1 MALTSTGYRVGK
13 QPLAQSFFVDEPRGI
28 YCTKI
33 DLFFR
38 EVDTNAPI
46 QVQLR
51 PMINGIP
58 SASQILP
65 GAIKSR
71 TGLTSSDTS
80 VDATVATSFEFD
92 EPIYLKGLTDFAI
105 LIIADSKEYEVYV
118 AEINKF
124 VVGSTEKR
132 VNKQPT
138 TGSLYYSQNGVTF
151 TPSQNRD
158 LTFRLYKAKFNHLSG
173 VANFK
178 NAKVPRQLLINN
190 PIRTTSGSQ
199 TIKVIQ
205 FNHGLQVGD
214 TFRLSGIDS
223 AGVGGIFASTLNK
236 GHSVVARDASKFTF
250 TADSAADSDAVGG
263 GSLVQCDK
271 NIPFSLIVPTVSNIT
286 PPQTS
291 ISGEIK
297 TTTAKS
303 LASINETE
311 FQKLPDFRTVKLNTN
326 NTNTQLFMVAHDS
339 EENKS
344 LGAGVKSFEMNVN
357 LLGFD
362 SNAAPMI
369 DAQRASITLVNNLI
383 DKQASTPTDG
393 FNVPIDFVD
402 ETSPGAGS
410 AAAKYQTRVYNLAT
424 EAVGLKIILSA
435 NRPKV
440 SDFQLFF
447 RTAEADEN
455 IREKSFTLASQET
468 VIPSDE
474 NATLYRDY
482 TYLIGGQGGDLE
494 PFTKFQIKIVFRSNS
509 QAKVPKIKDLRMIAL
524 AA

>member
-13 QPLAQSFFVDEPRGI
+13 QPLAQSFFVDEPGGI

-38 EVDTNAPI
+38 EVDTAAPI
-46 QVQLR
+46 QVQIR
-51 PMINGIP
+51 PMINGVP

-65 GAIKSR
+65 GALKSR
-71 TGLTSSDTS
+71 TGLTSSNTS
-80 VDATVATSFEFD
+80 TDATVATSFEFD

-105 LIIADSKEYEVYV
+105 IIIADSKDFEVYV

-132 VNKQPT
+132 VNKQPI

-158 LTFRLYKAKFNHLSG
+158 LTFRLYKASFKSKSA
-173 VANFK
+173 VVNFK
-178 NAKVPRQLLINN
+178 NAKVPRRKLSRN
-190 PIRTTSGSQ
+190 PITTTSGSQ
-199 TIKVIQ
+199 TVEVSS
-205 FNHGLQVGD
+205 FNHGLQIGD
-214 TFRLSGIDS
+214 TFRLSGVDS
-223 AGVGGIFASTLNK
+223 TGVGGIFASTLNK
-236 GHSVVARDASKFTF
+236 GHTVVARDASKFSF

-263 GSLVQCDK
+263 GRLIECDT
-271 NIPFSLIVPTVSNIT
+271 NYHFSLIVPNITTIT
-286 PPQTS
+286 PPNTS
-291 ISGEIK
+291 IAGSIK

-303 LASINETE
+303 LAGNETE
-311 FQKLPDFRTVKLNTN
+311 FQKLPSFRSIKVNAN
-326 NTNTQLFMVAHDS
+326 NVSNQLFMVAHDS

-357 LLGFD
+357 LEGFD
-362 SNAAPMI
+362 SNRAPMI
-369 DAQRASITLVNNLI
+369 DTQRASITLVNNLI

-393 FNVPIDFVD
+393 FNVPLTFVD

-410 AAAKYQTRVYNLAT
+410 AAAKHQTRIYNLAS

-435 NRPKV
+435 NRPRV

-468 VIPSDE
+468 VIQSDE
-474 NATLYRDY
+474 NTNIYRDY
-482 TYLIGGQGGDLE
+482 TYLIGGQGGDLK
-494 PFTKFQIKIVFRSNS
+494 PFTKFQIKIVFRSTN

>member
-38 EVDTNAPI
+38 TVDTSSPI

-58 SASQILP
+58 SPSQILP

-71 TGLTSSDTS
+71 TGLTSSNTS
-80 VDATVATSFEFD
+80 NDATVATSFEFD
-92 EPIYLKGLTDFAI
+92 EPVYLKGLTDFAI
-105 LIIADSKEYEVYV
+105 MIIADSKEFEVYV

-132 VNKQPT
+132 VNKQPI

-158 LTFRLYKAKFNHLSG
+158 LTFKLYKAKFNHTSA
-173 VANFK
+173 VVNFK

-190 PIRTTSGSQ
+190 PITTTSGSQ
-199 TIKVIQ
+199 TIKVNQ

-271 NIPFSLIVPTVSNIT
+271 NIPFSLIVPTVGNIT
-286 PPQTS
+286 PPQTA
-291 ISGEIK
+291 ISGAIK

-344 LGAGVKSFEMNVN
+344 LGAGVKSFEMDI
-357 LLGFD
+357 GMKAFD
-362 SNAAPMI
+362 SSVAPMI
-369 DAQRASITLVNNLI
+369 DMQRASITLVSNAI
-383 DKQASTPTDG
+383 DKQASTTTDNH
-393 FNVPIDFVD
+393 NVPLNFVD
-402 ETSPGAGS
+402 ETNPNDGSSPS
-410 AAAKYQTRVYNLAT
+410 KHITRVVNLAT
-424 EAVGLKIILSA
+424 EAVGIKIIVAA
-435 NRPKV
+435 NRPRNT
-440 SDFQLFF
+440 DFQLYF
-447 RTAEADEN
+447 RTSDADEN
-455 IREKSFTLASQET
+455 IREKPYTLASQET
-468 VIPSDE
+468 VIPADQ
-474 NATLYRDY
+474 NINTFRDY
-482 TYLIGGQGGDLE
+482 TYLIGGQGGDLK
-494 PFTKFQIKIVFRSNS
+494 PFTKFQVKIVFRSTN
-509 QAKVPKIKDLRMIAL
+509 QAQVPRLKDLRMIAL
-524 AA
+524 SV

>member
-13 QPLAQSFFVDEPRGI
+13 QPLAQSFFVDEPRGL

-38 EVDTNAPI
+38 AVDTAAPI
-46 QVQLR
+46 QVQIR
-51 PMINGIP
+51 PMINGVP
-58 SASQILP
+58 SPSQILP
-65 GAIKSR
+65 GAIKSL

-80 VDATVATSFEFD
+80 TDASVATAFEFD
-92 EPIYLKGLTDFAI
+92 EPIFLKGLTDFAI
-105 LIIADSKEYEVYV
+105 MVIADSKDFEVYI

-132 VNKQPT
+132 VNKQPV
-138 TGSLYYSQNGVTF
+138 TGSLFHSQNGVTF

-158 LTFRLYKAKFNHLSG
+158 LTFRLHKAKFKHTSAT
-173 VANFK
+173 ANFK
-178 NAKVPRQLLINN
+178 NAKVPRQLLNNN
-190 PIRTTSGSQ
+190 PITTTSGSS
-199 TIKVIQ
+199 TVKVNQ

-214 TFRLSGIDS
+214 SFRLSGIDS
-223 AGVGGIFASTLNK
+223 SGVGGLNLLNK
-236 GHSVVARDASKFTF
+236 GHVVVSRDASNFTF
-250 TADSAADSDAVGG
+250 AADSAADSDAVGG
-263 GSLVQCDK
+263 GNLVQCDK
-271 NIPFSLIVPTVSNIT
+271 NIPFSLIVPTVSTIV
-286 PPQTS
+286 PPNTS
-291 ISGEIK
+291 IGGSIK

-303 LASINETE
+303 LAGNEPE
-311 FQKLPDFRTVKLNTN
+311 FQKLSDFKSVKLNAN
-326 NTNTQLFMVAHDS
+326 NINKELFMIAHDS

-344 LGAGVKSFEMNVN
+344 LGAGVKSFEMNIN
-357 LLGFD
+357 MSGFD
-362 SNAAPMI
+362 SSAAPMI
-369 DAQRASITLVNNLI
+369 DAQRASVILVNNLI
-383 DKQASTPTDG
+383 DKQASSPTDG

-410 AAAKYQTRVYNLAT
+410 AAAKYQTRVYTLQSA
-424 EAVGLKIILSA
+424 AVGLKIILAA
-435 NRPKV
+435 NRPRV

-455 IREKSFTLASQET
+455 IREKSFTQASQET

-474 NATLYRDY
+474 DSYVYRDY
-482 TYLIGGQGGDLE
+482 TYLIGGQGGDLQ
-494 PFTKFQIKIVFRSNS
+494 PFTQFQIKIVFRSTN

>member
-1 MALTSTGYRVGK
+1 MAQTSIGYRVGK
-13 QPLAQSFFVDEPRGI
+13 QPLAQSFFVDDPGGI

-38 EVDTNAPI
+38 AVDTNAPV

-58 SASQILP
+58 SPSQILP

-80 VDATVATSFEFD
+80 TDATVATSFEFD
-92 EPIYLKGLTDFAI
+92 EPVYLKGLTDFAI
-105 LIIADSKEYEVYV
+105 MIIADSKNFEVYV

-132 VNKQPT
+132 VNKQPV

-151 TPSQNRD
+151 TPAQNRD
-158 LTFRLYKAKFNHLSG
+158 LTFRLYRAKFKSKSA

-178 NAKVPRQLLINN
+178 NARVPRRKLSTN
-190 PIRTTSGSQ
+190 PIETTSGS
-199 TIKVIQ
+199 TTVKVSAK
-205 FNHGLQVGD
+205 NHGLQVGD
-214 TFRLSGIDS
+214 TFQLTGIDS
-223 AGVGGIFASTLNK
+223 SGVGGLNLLNT
-236 GHSVVARDASKFTF
+236 GHTVTARDAEKFTF
-250 TADSAADSDAVGG
+250 AADSAADSDAIGG
-263 GSLVQCDK
+263 GKIVHCDQ
-271 NIPFSLIVPTVSNIT
+271 NLHFSLIYPNIASIT
-286 PPQTS
+286 PPSTS
-291 ISGEIK
+291 IAGTIK

-303 LASINETE
+303 LAGNETE
-311 FQKLPDFRTVKLNTN
+311 FQKLPAFRSIKLNSN
-326 NTNTQLFMVAHDS
+326 NTSNQLFMVAHDS
-339 EENKS
+339 EESKS

-357 LLGFD
+357 LNGFD
-362 SNAAPMI
+362 SSRAPMI
-369 DAQRASITLVNNLI
+369 DTQRASITLVNNLI
-383 DKQASTPTDG
+383 DKQASTITDG

-410 AAAKYQTRVYNLAT
+410 AAAKHQTRIYNLPSS
-424 EAVGLKIILSA
+424 AVGLKIILAA
-435 NRPKV
+435 NRPRAA
-440 SDFQLFF
+440 DFQLYF
-447 RTAEADEN
+447 RTSEADEN

-474 NATLYRDY
+474 NTGVYRDY
-482 TYLIGGQGGDLE
+482 TYLIGGQGGDLT
-494 PFTKFQIKIVFRSNS
+494 PFTKFQIKIVFRSTN
-509 QAKVPKIKDLRMIAL
+509 QAQVPIIKDLRMIAL

>member
-1 MALTSTGYRVGK
+1 MAITSTGYRVGK
-13 QPLAQSFFVDEPRGI
+13 QPLAQSFFVDEPRGL

-38 EVDTNAPI
+38 AVDTAAPI
-46 QVQLR
+46 QVQIR
-51 PMINGIP
+51 PMINGVP
-58 SASQILP
+58 SPSQILP
-65 GAIKSR
+65 GATKSL

-80 VDATVATSFEFD
+80 NDATVATSFQFD

-105 LIIADSKEYEVYV
+105 MVIADSKDFEVYV

-132 VNKQPT
+132 VNKQPV
-138 TGSLYYSQNGVTF
+138 TGSLFHSQNGVTF

-158 LTFRLYKAKFNHLSG
+158 LTFRLYKANFSSTSA

-178 NAKVPRQLLINN
+178 NAKVPRQLLNNN
-190 PIRTTSGSQ
+190 PITTTSGSA
-199 TIKVIQ
+199 TVKVNQ

-214 TFRLSGIDS
+214 SFRLSGIDS
-223 AGVGGIFASTLNK
+223 SGVGGLNLLNK
-236 GHSVVARDASKFTF
+236 GHVVVSRDANNFTF
-250 TADSAADSDAVGG
+250 SADSAADSDAIAG

-271 NIPFSLIVPTVSNIT
+271 NIPFSLIVPNIT
-286 PPQTS
+286 NIVPPNTS
-291 ISGEIK
+291 IGGTIK

-303 LASINETE
+303 LAGNEPE
-311 FQKLPDFRTVKLNTN
+311 FQKLPDFRSVKLNAN
-326 NTNTQLFMVAHDS
+326 NVNTQLFMIAHDS

-344 LGAGVKSFEMNVN
+344 LGAGVKSFEMNVA
-357 LLGFD
+357 LSGFD
-362 SNAAPMI
+362 SSAAPMI

-410 AAAKYQTRVYNLAT
+410 AAAKYQTRVYTLQT
-424 EAVGLKIILSA
+424 TAVGLKLILAA
-435 NRPKV
+435 NRPRV
-440 SDFQLFF
+440 ADFQVFF

-455 IREKSFTLASQET
+455 IREKTFTLTSQET

-474 NATLYRDY
+474 DAKVYRDY
-482 TYLIGGQGGDLE
+482 TYLIGGQGGDLK
-494 PFTKFQIKIVFRSNS
+494 PFTQFQIKIVFRSTN